1 MKIFEVGL
9 GTGLNALLTYIE
21 SYKNHIKV
29 EYTALE
35 PFPIDH
41 ETIDQLNY
49 SQQVSFDEIESIFLK
64 LHRSG
69 WGKVHKIGEYFDLLK
84 INARLQDIDL
94 PSDYFNLIYF
104 DAFAPAVQPE
114 LWTREIFA
122 KLFQTSA
129 AKGVIVTYSSKGEIR
144 RFLKDAGFF
153 VERVP
158 GPPGKR
164 EMLRGI
170 KVLQG

>member
-35 PFPIDH
+35 PFPIDPD
-41 ETIDQLNY
+41 IVDQLNY
-49 SQQVSFDEIESIFLK
+49 SRQIDFGEIESIFSR
-64 LHRSG
+64 LHRTG
-69 WGKVHKIGEYFDLLK
+69 WGKVQKIGEYFDFLK
-84 INARLQDIDL
+84 INARLQEIDL
-94 PSDYFNLIYF
+94 PSAYFNLIYF

-122 KLFQTSA
+122 KLFHASA
-129 AKGVIVTYSSKGEIR
+129 VQGVVVTYSAKGEIR
-144 RFLKDAGFF
+144 RFLQDAGFR

-170 KVLQG
+170 KVPQG